1 MDMEQKTVMV
11 VTGPELPTK
20 SLRELRDYIIESVQL
35 GVLVLNSRSTY
46 RMETMP
52 DLGGVLIMGDEL
64 YTPLCGTDG
73 DADPGSADDT
83 GTETVLRAHDAP
95 KYSGRAGEEKRAI
108 FDRLLRYRDK
118 YGLGC
123 LDAVAEK
130 TGGKISAETLREVL
144 VGGISIPIEDWR
156 RIGRALEKLEVNDPV
171 KEAAD
176 G

>member
-52 DLGGVLIMGDEL
+52 DLGGVVIMGGEL
-64 YTPLCGTDG
+64 YDPILWADVDEDAQSG
-73 DADPGSADDT
+73 DDAG
-83 GTETVLRAHDAP
+83 GNGVLRSHDIP

-108 FDRLLRYRDK
+108 FDRLQRFRDK

-130 TGGKISAETLREVL
+130 TGGKISVETIRELL

-156 RIGRALEKLEVNDPV
+156 RIGRALEKLEMEDR
-171 KEAAD
+171 KAEQDA

>member
-11 VTGPELPTK
+11 VSAPELPTK

-52 DLGGVLIMGDEL
+52 DLGGVLIMGDDF
-64 YTPLCGTDG
+64 YTPLCVAVESTDPDPADENGTR
-73 DADPGSADDT
+73 P
-83 GTETVLRAHDAP
+83 VLRAHDVP

-108 FDRLLRYRDK
+108 FDLLLRYRDK

-130 TGGKISAETLREVL
+130 TGGKISVETIRELL

>member
-46 RMETMP
+46 RMEKMP
-52 DLGGVLIMGDEL
+52 DLGGVVIMGDEF
-64 YTPLCGTDG
+64 YTPLCG
-73 DADPGSADDT
+73 AVESADTDQEDAT
-83 GTETVLRAHDAP
+83 GTVAVLRAHDAP

-108 FDRLLRYRDK
+108 FDRLLRSRDK

-130 TGGKISAETLREVL
+130 TDGKILVETLRELL

-156 RIGRALEKLEVNDPV
+156 RIGRALEKLEVQIPV
-171 KEAAD
+171 EEAAD